1 MSVILRHRSL
11 PFIMVYTDPKK
22 SWDNVSKKRLL
33 EEIKE
38 DEFDKFIE
46 ASSIP
51 PLFHKLFNDI
61 SQEDNDT
68 KGK

>member
-38 DEFDKFIE
+38 EEFDDFIE
-46 ASSIP
+46 ESSIP
-51 PLFHKLFNDI
+51 PLFHKL
-61 SQEDNDT
+61 
-68 KGK
+68 